1 LPHAGNI
8 GGKRQSL
15 AIPFAAS
22 GTSQTLGVA
31 YDFVKQNW
39 DELIA
44 KLLNDFVD
52 FLPYIAAVPGATL
65 DLRLTLQP
73 HQLSLVSA
81 SQGWQ
86 VRFTLA
92 GRMGLSYGT
101 AQP

>member
-22 GTSQTLGVA
+22 GTPLTRDVA

-44 KLLNDFVD
+44 KLPNDFAD
-52 FLPYIAAVPGATL
+52 FLPYIAA
-65 DLRLTLQP
+65 
-73 HQLSLVSA
+73 
-81 SQGWQ
+81 
-86 VRFTLA
+86 
-92 GRMGLSYGT
+92 
-101 AQP
+101 

>member
-22 GTSQTLGVA
+22 GTPQTRDVA

-44 KLLNDFVD
+44 KLPNDVVD
-52 FLPYIAAVPGATL
+52 FLPYIAAGYCDAAHRADADAFFKERVTKTMGG
-65 DLRLTLQP
+65 P
-73 HQLSLVSA
+73 HPAASTGGHRSLHG
-81 SQGWQ
+81 Q
-86 VRFTLA
+86 
-92 GRMGLSYGT
+92 
-101 AQP
+101 